1 MVTVRSVLDWRKAD
15 VTPIFK
21 KGKKEDMTA

>member
-15 VTPIFK
+15 VTSIFK